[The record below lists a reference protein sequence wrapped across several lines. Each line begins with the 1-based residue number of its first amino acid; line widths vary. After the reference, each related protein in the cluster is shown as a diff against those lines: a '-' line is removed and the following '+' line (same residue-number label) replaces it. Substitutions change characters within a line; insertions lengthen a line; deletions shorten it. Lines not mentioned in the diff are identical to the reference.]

1 MVHCFC
7 SQLDEYPLPRG
18 QSRTNCIHCEK
29 KNGSLG
35 GCVGSSL
42 QVDKVIVGVWND
54 LGCWSAERFEV

>member
-1 MVHCFC
+1 MAERAKA
-7 SQLDEYPLPRG
+7 LMAREDE
-18 QSRTNCIHCEK
+18 SCD
-29 KNGSLG
+29 